1 MMTQHEIIE
10 QMPEPIDSLTRLRVT
25 ANFNQKGKDMYDK
38 DLAVHETAFPIVK
51 VGGTIPFNST
61 DGEHTE
67 QTNYFIIK
75 IDRVPYKHSILTMAE
90 TMDGPAICYLHNS
103 IRYGEA
109 L

>member
-1 MMTQHEIIE
+1 MIWLNTAQ
-10 QMPEPIDSLTRLRVT
+10 TVCRLEL
-25 ANFNQKGKDMYDK
+25 NFNQKGKDMYDK

-67 QTNYFIIK
+67 QTNFFIIK

-90 TMDGPAICYLHNS
+90 TMDGPPICYLHNS